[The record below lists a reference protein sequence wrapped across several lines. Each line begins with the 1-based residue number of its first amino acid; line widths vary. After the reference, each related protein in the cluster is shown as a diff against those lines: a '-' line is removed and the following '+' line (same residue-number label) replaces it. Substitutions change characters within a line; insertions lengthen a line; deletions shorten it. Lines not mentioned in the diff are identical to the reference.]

1 MVQHDNRPGPVL
13 RRPALRGEQFLA
25 DPTVGR
31 HPAMLPRHPRASPAR
46 EPATEHRRRD
56 LRTRA
61 RRARAQF
68 ARGV

>member
-1 MVQHDNRPGPVL
+1 
-13 RRPALRGEQFLA
+13 
-25 DPTVGR
+25 
-31 HPAMLPRHPRASPAR
+31 MLPRHPRASPAR

-68 ARGV
+68 VHGV